1 MVVLRATSLFGEN
14 KLRPAARVIK
24 ASCRPVF
31 WLYTSS
37 VLEKAAVSS
46 QQSGINAHQTN
57 LLIREEK
64 DTASKKQEHNKLIPR
79 NKKDHLWVHY
89 LRVNKICLDL
99 SFVKVMKGTKRT
111 YLIDLY
117 EHNLRDDKFSHYN
130 S

>member
-46 QQSGINAHQTN
+46 QQSAAKAHQTN

-79 NKKDHLWVHY
+79 TKKEQLWVHSQQGQQRMFRFKFCQSDKKY
-89 LRVNKICLDL
+89 QESLFDL
-99 SFVKVMKGTKRT
+99 AT
-111 YLIDLY
+111 
-117 EHNLRDDKFSHYN
+117 
-130 S
+130 